1 MIKTSLLTFVVATG
15 VSSPNPTIITE
26 PIPTMLEC
34 NNTAIVMSAD
44 HDDIGCLAYDPTG
57 VVFEFPKSGQPVR
70 YIYGYK
76 KAPDV
81 VIEIRKR

>member
-15 VSSPNPTIITE
+15 VSSPNPTAITD
-26 PIPTMLEC
+26 PIQTMLEC

-44 HDDIGCLAYDPTG
+44 HDDIGCLAYDQEG
-57 VVFEFPKSGQPVR
+57 MLYQFQKSGQPVR

-76 KAPDV
+76 RAPDV
-81 VIEIRKR
+81 VIEMRKR